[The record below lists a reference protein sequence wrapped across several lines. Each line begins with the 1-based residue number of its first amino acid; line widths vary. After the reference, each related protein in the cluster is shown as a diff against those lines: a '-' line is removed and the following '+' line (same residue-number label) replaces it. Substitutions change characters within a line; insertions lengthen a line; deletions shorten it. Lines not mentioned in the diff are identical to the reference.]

1 MQPIHSTKYV
11 LTGSVPDAGN
21 AAVNRQIQI
30 LALEDL
36 DSPGAEA
43 GTELPGKRHR
53 SQNVREVGGLGDVAS
68 LQRPHPRAPQAHLSS
83 PENSPSF
90 PPLFWLSLP
99 HRSLLRPGV

>member
-43 GTELPGKRHR
+43 GT
-53 SQNVREVGGLGDVAS
+53 
-68 LQRPHPRAPQAHLSS
+68 
-83 PENSPSF
+83 
-90 PPLFWLSLP
+90 
-99 HRSLLRPGV
+99 